1 MNDLLSQVNLSD
13 LNDAAARAARL
24 ALLYREARRRLEQ
37 ARRRGNVDPATLERW
52 AANLADLGARW
63 SQAQV
68 EADAAARSA
77 AIAAGRPVQP
87 PLPGFR
93 GPDRGGRGHRR

>member
-37 ARRRGNVDPATLERW
+37 ARRRGEDPAKLERW
-52 AANLADLGARW
+52 QAALADLGDRW
-63 SQAQV
+63 AAAKA

-77 AIAAGRPVQP
+77 AVQAGRPVQE
-87 PLPGFR
+87 PLMR
-93 GPDRGGRGHRR
+93 LQTHACRGGRKV